1 MGSRPRTG
9 REGARLPTLSRRSVL
24 AGTSAAAL
32 AMPSP
37 AATVPT
43 VTHTVATNS
52 GPSAYKRWLFLT
64 AKIERLQTRWAKLES
79 WLAREHKWLQLSPAE
94 QQALP
99 WARELRDIDGCLDVL
114 FEQRE
119 ALLQRLPTVGCSS
132 LEAIAV
138 KLGVVERL
146 VARDDH
152 PEAHAM
158 VAGARQ
164 DILALIRAGKLRECS
179 AAAPA

>member
-1 MGSRPRTG
+1 MGSRRRTEG
-9 REGARLPTLSRRSVL
+9 EGARLPALSRRAVL

-32 AMPSP
+32 AVPSRAAAAP
-37 AATVPT
+37 AVAHAAATDGG
-43 VTHTVATNS
+43 AN
-52 GPSAYKRWLFLT
+52 AYRQWLFLT

-132 LEAIAV
+132 LEAVAV

-164 DILALIRAGKLRECS
+164 DLLAFVRAAELREYP
-179 AAAPA
+179 AAAPG